1 MGAAMVPQQLHCD
14 ASGISPAVG
23 VVTSISAAIPIN
35 GNGIMKRKKRTGVG
49 ILCFPLHSW

>member
-1 MGAAMVPQQLHCD
+1 MVPQQLHCD